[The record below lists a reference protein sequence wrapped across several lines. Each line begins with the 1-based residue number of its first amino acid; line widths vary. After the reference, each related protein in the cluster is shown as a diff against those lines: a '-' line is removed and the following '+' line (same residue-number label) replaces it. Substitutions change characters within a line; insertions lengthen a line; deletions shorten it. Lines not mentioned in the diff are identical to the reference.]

1 MNSDSAAVKYACDR
15 ASAALQRGEVVAA
28 LRSYEYAQ
36 RLAPDDADITL
47 AIGAAQ
53 LRLGEPRSAEAFA
66 LVAMRDDVQE
76 AWLGLAAAHHGMG
89 EHDLAGQ
96 DLRTLLS
103 RHGHVRGPA
112 NVQLQD
118 AIATACGGTGWCTL
132 SADGRLRVTLLDAS
146 AADMN
151 RVVILLDGS
160 PLGVRPRRCTSD
172 GQRLRGLYLL
182 PPAWRQA
189 ERISIWLNG
198 CDLLGSPLEAALIG
212 QIEGFVTAADG
223 GVTGWA
229 WFPRDPDCAASLIVR
244 DATGATLRI
253 VASDPTPEV
262 AHGSSLARP
271 RRVAITAADL
281 QGLTG
286 PIAIRDIGGHNL
298 YGSPLDPMAEQR
310 SAAAAA
316 ELARRLFPA
325 AARHAAGAVDLR
337 LPAVPADIVGVRS
350 VARRAIRSSGI
361 DVVIPVYRGRA
372 PTLACVR
379 SVLAALPKAAR
390 CIVIEDA
397 SPERGLVDALQALA
411 ARGRIVL
418 RRQPTNR
425 GFPAS
430 ANAGIRAA
438 GDRDVILLNSD
449 TLVPPGWIERL
460 AEAAYGAADI
470 GTATPLSNAATVFSY
485 PREDGA
491 NPFPDE
497 AATTRFD
504 RLARRANG
512 NAVVEVPT
520 AHGFCVY
527 LRRDCIKEVGLL
539 REDLFAQ
546 GYGEEND
553 FCIRARHLGWRHVA
567 VPGVFVAHAGAGS
580 FAAARAQLL
589 ARNLTILNRLHPGYD
604 ALIAA
609 FRHAD
614 PLAAARFRIDA
625 LRWRHLRS
633 RKGAVVLITHA
644 RAGGVKRRVAE
655 RCQEIATSGL
665 RPIVLSPASDA
676 QGRTCCQLT
685 DASGCDFPN
694 LRFDTAGS
702 LSDLVAFLREDK
714 PLHVELHHFA
724 GHDPRV
730 LGLAHALEVPYEVV
744 VHDYAWI
751 CPRITLVGRDRHYC
765 GEPGGDACEACYADV
780 GGTIEEDIRPAR
792 LRLRSRSILAGAR
805 RIVAPSHDAATR
817 LEHYFAGL
825 RCEVT
830 PWESDATRPP
840 AADRRI
846 SRLRL
851 RVVVVGAI
859 GIEKG
864 YEYLLACARHVAAGR
879 LALEFVVVGH
889 TCDDRRLLDTG
900 AVHITGRYDETEAVE
915 LIRAQHAELGFLPAL
930 WPETW
935 SYTLS
940 QMWQAGLEVVAF
952 DIGAP
957 AERIRATRRGS
968 LLPLGL
974 PPAAACRAL
983 LAHRVGGDAAGVDAA
998 PRRALAPAR

>member
-15 ASAALQRGEVVAA
+15 ARAALQRGEVRGA
-28 LRSYEYAQ
+28 LRGYEYAQ
-36 RLAPDDADITL
+36 RLAPGDADITL
-47 AIGAAQ
+47 AIGAAR
-53 LRLGEPRSAEAFA
+53 LRLKDPRSTEAFA

-89 EHDLAGQ
+89 QHDLAAE

-112 NVQLQD
+112 NVQMHD
-118 AIATACGGTGWCTL
+118 AITTACSGTGWCTL

-146 AADMN
+146 VADMN

-160 PLGVRPRRCTSD
+160 PLGVRPRRCTHD

-182 PPAWRQA
+182 PHAWRQA
-189 ERISIWLNG
+189 GRISVWLNG

-212 QIEGFVTAADG
+212 QIEGFVAAADG
-223 GVTGWA
+223 GVAGWA
-229 WFPRDPDCAASLIVR
+229 WFPRDPDCAPTLVVQ
-244 DATGATLRI
+244 DATGTALRI
-253 VASDPTPEV
+253 VASDPAPEV
-262 AHGSSLARP
+262 SHGSPLARP
-271 RRVAITAADL
+271 RRVAITAAGL
-281 QGLTG
+281 KGLTV
-286 PIAIRDIGGHNL
+286 PIAIKDLGGRNL

-325 AARHAAGAVDLR
+325 ATRHAAGAIDLR

-350 VARRAIRSSGI
+350 AVRSVARSPGI
-361 DVVIPVYRGRA
+361 DIVIPVYRGRE
-372 PTLACVR
+372 PTLACIR
-379 SVLAALPKAAR
+379 TVLAALPKGTR

-411 ARGRIVL
+411 ERGRIVL
-418 RRQPTNR
+418 RRQPKNR
-425 GFPAS
+425 GFPAA

-449 TLVPPGWIERL
+449 TLVPPGWIEHL

-491 NPFPDE
+491 NPLPDE
-497 AATTRFD
+497 AATVRLD

-512 NAVVEVPT
+512 DAVVEVPT

-527 LRRDCIKEVGLL
+527 LRRDCVSEVGLL

-567 VPGVFVAHAGAGS
+567 VPGIFVAHADAGS
-580 FAAARAQLL
+580 FGAAKAQLL
-589 ARNLTILNRLHPGYD
+589 ARNLAILNRLHPGYD

-644 RAGGVKRRVAE
+644 REGGVKRRVAE
-655 RCQEIATSGL
+655 RCQEIAASGL

-676 QGRTCCQLT
+676 QGRTCCRVA
-685 DASGCDFPN
+685 DGSGCDFPN

-702 LSDLVAFLREDK
+702 LADLVAFLSDDK
-714 PLHVELHHFA
+714 PLHVEMHHFA
-724 GHDPRV
+724 GHDPAI
-730 LGLAHALEVPYEVV
+730 LALAHALEVPYEVV
-744 VHDYAWI
+744 VHDYAWV

-780 GGTIEEDIRPAR
+780 GGNIEEDIRPSR
-792 LRLRSRSILAGAR
+792 LRLRSRSVLSGAR
-805 RIVAPSHDAATR
+805 RIVVPSGDVAAR
-817 LEHYFAGL
+817 LGRYFAGI

-830 PWESDATRPP
+830 PWESDGDAP
-840 AADRRI
+840 AAGESAHQQAPAACRGGRRDQH
-846 SRLRL
+846 RERL
-851 RVVVVGAI
+851 RVPPG
-859 GIEKG
+859 
-864 YEYLLACARHVAAGR
+864 LCSSCCDRSPRARVRGR
-879 LALEFVVVGH
+879 GTHL
-889 TCDDRRLLDTG
+889 R
-900 AVHITGRYDETEAVE
+900 
-915 LIRAQHAELGFLPAL
+915 
-930 WPETW
+930 
-935 SYTLS
+935 
-940 QMWQAGLEVVAF
+940 
-952 DIGAP
+952 
-957 AERIRATRRGS
+957 
-968 LLPLGL
+968 
-974 PPAAACRAL
+974 
-983 LAHRVGGDAAGVDAA
+983 
-998 PRRALAPAR
+998 